1 MGKYLSIKGTPSY
14 ILSQRKFYIED
25 IEVIPGSELN
35 SNWQGD
41 MQRVFTD
48 KGIFIDNIVNPG
60 NPTLTPGFDW
70 PSVVG
75 RTIEA
80 TINQSKNYYWIS
92 KE

>member
-48 KGIFIDNIVNPG
+48 KGILLT
-60 NPTLTPGFDW
+60 TLSTLE
-70 PSVVG
+70 
-75 RTIEA
+75 I
-80 TINQSKNYYWIS
+80 QH
-92 KE
+92 

>member
-1 MGKYLSIKGTPSY
+1 
-14 ILSQRKFYIED
+14 
-25 IEVIPGSELN
+25 
-35 SNWQGD
+35 

-48 KGIFIDNIVNPG
+48 KGIFIDNIVNPR
-60 NPTLTPGFDW
+60 NPTLTPGFNW